1 MIAQFWWFLGIAF
14 GDVFKRISSLPV
26 TAKLDNCVQ
35 IMKWNEKFQVQWKDS
50 ARFYI
55 PQQIVQ
61 SATKKVKTADNLFL
75 VSKWQDRS
83 AAVDTVKERVSECL
97 KFVFH
102 KKVENRY
109 YDALSLTVCTHSTF
123 YWNWIEILCCKTNY
137 QYWDWRWFVKQSVQS
152 CIVVNSNILVV

>member
-1 MIAQFWWFLGIAF
+1 MIAQFRWFLGIAY
-14 GDVFKRISSLPV
+14 GDIFKRISSLLV

-35 IMKWNEKFQVQWKDS
+35 IMKWNEKFRAQWKES
-50 ARFYI
+50 AWFYI

-61 SATKKVKTADNLFL
+61 SATKKIKTADNLFL

-83 AAVDTVKERVSECL
+83 AAVDRVKERVSECL

-109 YDALSLTVCTHSTF
+109 YDALSLIVCTHSTF
-123 YWNWIEILCCKTNY
+123 YWNWVDIFCCKNNY
-137 QYWDWRWFVKQSVQS
+137 RDWYRFVKQSVQS
-152 CIVVNSNILVV
+152 CIVVNSNILAS